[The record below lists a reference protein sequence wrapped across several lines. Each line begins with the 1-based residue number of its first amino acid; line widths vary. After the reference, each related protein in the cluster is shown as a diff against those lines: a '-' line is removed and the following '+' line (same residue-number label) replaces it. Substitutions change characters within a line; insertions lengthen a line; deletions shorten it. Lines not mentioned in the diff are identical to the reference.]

1 MTTVNG
7 NTCTDHDKVCNTN
20 NVISSSSSCGDSTAV
35 ILLAGLPASGK
46 SSLAQKLR
54 KQFDYHN
61 NTCTTDDCHRRRLI
75 HIEYD
80 VLEEDLLLL
89 SSTEEDEETSND
101 DDICWKNRRRDAWN
115 QARQIAI
122 EQMEKEIQSE
132 TVINDDSSSRRST
145 NTVILMDDN
154 FHLRGMR
161 KQIHRSLLRYQQH
174 QQPTSMNMNLRFGTL
189 YIKTPINICL
199 ERNRVRSGRRRVP
212 DDVIIK
218 MDAAFEPP
226 RTAWE
231 VDSSMTI
238 NYNNNNVN
246 NNNCVSSEHDDDNED
261 DECFTTKTIDSI
273 IKFIVEDCPIIIDT
287 TTTIAESEGKS
298 VADRTKTL
306 ENQIHNL
313 DKLLR
318 SYVGRVAK
326 FDKSYAGAANMGR
339 KQLMQDFKAGRCCR
353 LLLIDDDDGGVDNN
367 NDNDNDIEGTTSI
380 DYSRLVDSFLD
391 LIVPVVGTTTI
402 TNVNFNTS
410 TSASTSGMTNNND
423 KHDNSTIRSQLKGV
437 LLKDLSVGLSR

>member
-20 NVISSSSSCGDSTAV
+20 HVISSSSPCGDSTTV

-89 SSTEEDEETSND
+89 SSTEEYEETSNND
-101 DDICWKNRRRDAWN
+101 DTCWKNRRRDAWN

-122 EQMEKEIQSE
+122 EQMEKEMQSE

-145 NTVILMDDN
+145 NTIILMDDN

-161 KQIHRSLLRYQQH
+161 KQIHRSLLRYQQ
-174 QQPTSMNMNLRFGTL
+174 QQQSTSLNMNLRFGTL

-238 NYNNNNVN
+238 NYNNNNNNNVN
-246 NNNCVSSEHDDDNED
+246 NNNCVSSEHDDDNEY
-261 DECFTTKTIDSI
+261 DECFTTKTIDNI

-287 TTTIAESEGKS
+287 TTTIAEIEGKS

-318 SYVGRVAK
+318 SCVGRVAK

-339 KQLMQDFKAGRCCR
+339 KQLMQDFKA
-353 LLLIDDDDGGVDNN
+353 
-367 NDNDNDIEGTTSI
+367 
-380 DYSRLVDSFLD
+380 
-391 LIVPVVGTTTI
+391 VPVVGTTTTT

-410 TSASTSGMTNNND
+410 TSGMTNNNNE
-423 KHDNSTIRSQLKGV
+423 HDNSTIRSQLKGI
-437 LLKDLSVGLSR
+437 LLKDISVGISR